1 MTIAVRRKTVVQP
14 GGVIEIRSSD
24 LTPGAAAEVIVLLDA
39 PETMPSHRHMMTATD
54 LLESD
59 LVGIWED
66 REDIGDSV
74 EFARRL
80 RRQAEQRE
88 SSRR

>member
-24 LTPGAAAEVIVLLDA
+24 LTPGASAEVIVLLDA
-39 PETMPSHRHMMTATD
+39 PETILTHRHTMTATD

-59 LVGIWED
+59 LVGLWED

-74 EFARRL
+74 EFARHL
-80 RRQAEQRE
+80 RRQAEQRGG
-88 SSRR
+88 SS